1 MEFKSEYV
9 ICKNKQQVNVV
20 KKSLEENGYKKWKA
34 ITELDGDFIV
44 SIYADKTYSV
54 VEIITNGSGY
64 ITYEEFLSKYG
75 VKESEE
81 SQVESDLYIKINE
94 AKEKLKLSNNQL
106 SYALGKS
113 KPYITKML
121 NYPQTEKV
129 SKRVISE
136 IDKLLE
142 GSNVESFIKKLN
154 AKNKLIGELQH
165 SVRMLNGEVEQ
176 LKYEHGKKVT
186 ELRKTI
192 ENKIHV
198 INNLDDKLIFA
209 KKVHNED
216 LAQINELSK
225 KYKEADEIILDLEN
239 STVELVKKKIELS
252 QQLEKERF
260 SVGRL
265 GGELDD
271 ANRCRDYWMKQS
283 DYLEEELIDANEVI
297 KRDRIVAIVVFVIIL
312 LVFGVFYGRVL

>member
-1 MEFKSEYV
+1 
-9 ICKNKQQVNVV
+9 
-20 KKSLEENGYKKWKA
+20 
-34 ITELDGDFIV
+34 
-44 SIYADKTYSV
+44 
-54 VEIITNGSGY
+54 
-64 ITYEEFLSKYG
+64 
-75 VKESEE
+75 
-81 SQVESDLYIKINE
+81 
-94 AKEKLKLSNNQL
+94 
-106 SYALGKS
+106 
-113 KPYITKML
+113 
-121 NYPQTEKV
+121 
-129 SKRVISE
+129 
-136 IDKLLE
+136 
-142 GSNVESFIKKLN
+142 
-154 AKNKLIGELQH
+154 
-165 SVRMLNGEVEQ
+165 
-176 LKYEHGKKVT
+176 
-186 ELRKTI
+186 
-192 ENKIHV
+192 
-198 INNLDDKLIFA
+198 LDDKLIFA